1 MIQGWYWKEKLDAV
15 HSQGLKGQR
24 RAAKV
29 IRRKKKEQSG
39 DSSKHIQYIYFS
51 MYERTS
57 EVWIQR
63 FAISTLRVQSA
74 FSLSMN
80 AMMNTSSF
88 T

>member
-1 MIQGWYWKEKLDAV
+1 MIQGWYWKEKLDAG

-29 IRRKKKEQSG
+29 IKSKKKEQSG

-57 EVWIQR
+57 EVGIQR
-63 FAISTLRVQSA
+63 L
-74 FSLSMN
+74 
-80 AMMNTSSF
+80 
-88 T
+88 